1 MDETTRMYALL
12 SPRRVSAAI
21 ACAALSLGPRVSA
34 ITAARDMVLW
44 YTQPAQRWTD
54 ASPLGN
60 GLTAAMVFGGTKRE
74 RIALNNSSYWSGR
87 PHDYDD
93 ANAGQYFDR
102 IKALMAEQQF
112 QEAEKMVDGHFWG
125 IPKGQQAYQ
134 PIGDLSLSFDGVG
147 DVADYRRELDM
158 ETGVAKVTYRSGGI
172 LFTRETFISYPDRVL
187 VVRITAD
194 KPGSVSV
201 EARLQSPSQF
211 VDKIT
216 ATPPKLVLNGS
227 WRKPG
232 SQTNWLIAPVEGEG
246 LRFELAMTART
257 EGGKTTATADSLR
270 IQKAEAVTLILTTAT
285 SYINYHDISGDPA
298 AECQKILADCA
309 GKDYATIRSRHEA
322 DFRGLMGRVHLHIG
336 DATQSYK
343 PIEERLAAVRVGRRD
358 PDLEALVFQL
368 GRYILV
374 ASSRVGGQPANL
386 QGIWDEDLLPPWG
399 SKYTININ
407 TEMNYWPAEVCNLP
421 ECAQPLFDM
430 IRDISETGAKTA
442 KVYYGARGWVA
453 HHNIDLWRG
462 TAPVDAARFG
472 MWPVGGAWLCQSIW
486 EHYAFGGDVD
496 FLKKYYPVLK
506 GSAQFLMDIMI
517 VEPKH
522 HWLVTPFSM
531 SPEHGYFD
539 ANGKAAVFSPSPTM
553 DVAIMRE
560 LFPHCIEASRI
571 LGVDA
576 DFRAKLENAL
586 TRMPPYQIGGSG
598 FVQEWIDDWKTG
610 PQGHNVSPN
619 FAFYPGCSITLRGNP
634 KFAAAYQ
641 KWMEAHPPRGGFIV
655 SWGIA
660 MWARLE
666 RGDQV
671 AKCIE
676 AYMGRG
682 PAFNLHNAGA
692 NQSDASFGFAAA
704 VAESLMQ
711 SHAGEISLLPALPAG
726 WDDGSVSGLR
736 ARGEYGVSMRWKGGK
751 LQTADIHG
759 LKGGA
764 INIRYGQK
772 TATIT
777 FKAGDVVHLNADLVA
792 AK

>member
-1 MDETTRMYALL
+1 
-12 SPRRVSAAI
+12 
-21 ACAALSLGPRVSA
+21 
-34 ITAARDMVLW
+34 MVAW
-44 YTQPAQRWTD
+44 HRQPAQRWTD

-60 GLTAAMVFGGTKRE
+60 GLTAAMVFGGTKTE
-74 RIALNNSSYWSGR
+74 RIALNNSSFWSGR

-93 ANAGQYFDR
+93 PSAGKYFDQ
-102 IKALMAEQQF
+102 IKALMAEQKF
-112 QEAEKMVDGHFWG
+112 QEAEKMVDDHFWG

-172 LFTRETFISYPDRVL
+172 LHTRETFISYPDRVL
-187 VVRITAD
+187 VMRITAD

-201 EARLQSPSQF
+201 EARFKSPGQF
-211 VDKIT
+211 VDRIT
-216 ATPPKLVLNGS
+216 ATPGKLVLNGT

-232 SQTNWLIAPVEGEG
+232 AQTNWLIAPVEGEG
-246 LRFELAMTART
+246 LRFEAAMTARA
-257 EGGKTTATADSLR
+257 EGGQSLPTADSLR
-270 IQKAEAVTLILTTAT
+270 IQKADAVTLILTTAT
-285 SYINYHDISGDPA
+285 SFINYHDITGDPSA
-298 AECQKILADCA
+298 QCEKILADCA
-309 GKDYATIRSRHEA
+309 DKDYTTLRSRHEA
-322 DFRGLMGRVHLHIG
+322 DFRWLMGRVHLQIG
-336 DATQSYK
+336 DPAQNDK
-343 PIEERLAAVRVGRRD
+343 PIEERLAAVRAGGRD
-358 PDLEALVFQL
+358 PNLEALVFQL
-368 GRYILV
+368 GRYILA
-374 ASSRVGGQPANL
+374 ASSRAGGQAANL
-386 QGIWDEDLLPPWG
+386 QGIWDEAVLPPWG

-407 TEMNYWPAEVCNLP
+407 TEMNYWPTEVCNLP

-430 IRDISETGAKTA
+430 IHDISETGARTA
-442 KVYYGARGWVA
+442 KVYYHAGGWVT

-486 EHYAFGGDVD
+486 EHYAFGGDLD

-506 GSAQFLMDIMI
+506 GAAQFLLDIMI

-539 ANGKAAVFSPSPTM
+539 ANGKPAVLSPSPTM
-553 DVAIMRE
+553 DVAIMRD
-560 LFPHCIEASRI
+560 LFPHCIEAGKI

-576 DFRAKLENAL
+576 DFRARLEDAL
-586 TRMPPYQIGGSG
+586 ARIPPYQIGNSG
-598 FVQEWIDDWKTG
+598 FVQEWIEDWKTG

-619 FAFYPGCSITLRGNP
+619 FAFYPGCSVTLRGNP
-634 KFAAAYQ
+634 EFAAAYQ
-641 KWMEAHPPRGGFIV
+641 RWMEAHPPRGGFIA

-660 MWARLE
+660 TWARLE

-671 AKCIE
+671 AKCIQ

-682 PAFNLHNAGA
+682 PGLNLHNAGA

-704 VAESLMQ
+704 VAEALVQ

-736 ARGEYGVSMRWKGGK
+736 ARGGYDVSMQWKGGK
-751 LQTADIHG
+751 LQTAEIHG
-759 LKGGA
+759 FEGGA
-764 INIRYGQK
+764 IKVRYGQT

-777 FKAGDVVHLNADLVA
+777 IKPGEVVHLNADLVTV
-792 AK
+792 K